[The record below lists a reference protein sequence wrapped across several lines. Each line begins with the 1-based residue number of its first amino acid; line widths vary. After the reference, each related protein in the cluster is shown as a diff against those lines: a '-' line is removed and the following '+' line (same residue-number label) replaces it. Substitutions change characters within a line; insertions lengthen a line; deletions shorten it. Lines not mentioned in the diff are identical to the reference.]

1 MAGGIRGVLLCRA
14 LFPASA
20 VVARRPECQAPV
32 TRGVSGWSPN
42 VGQAMRHLRT
52 RLATSRSNYSP
63 CKEQHG
69 SDGGRDF
76 ACGLAGIA
84 SVFVKALA

>member
-42 VGQAMRHLRT
+42 VGQAMRHAAPALGCQSVE
-52 RLATSRSNYSP
+52 L
-63 CKEQHG
+63 
-69 SDGGRDF
+69 F
-76 ACGLAGIA
+76 A
-84 SVFVKALA
+84 V

>member
-42 VGQAMRHLRT
+42 VGQAMRLLRT

-63 CKEQHG
+63 FVSHTG
-69 SDGGRDF
+69 SAGSRDF
-76 ACGLAGIA
+76 ACGLGI
-84 SVFVKALA
+84 S

>member
-76 ACGLAGIA
+76 AVRISWIA